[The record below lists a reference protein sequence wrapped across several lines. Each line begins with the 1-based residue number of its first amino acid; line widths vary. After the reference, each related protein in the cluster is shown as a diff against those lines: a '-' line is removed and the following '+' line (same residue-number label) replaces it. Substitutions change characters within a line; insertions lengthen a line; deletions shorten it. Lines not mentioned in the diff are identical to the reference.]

1 MQITNIHEAKTHLSK
16 WVDLAYEEGE
26 EIIICKSG
34 KPMAK
39 LIRYQENKGPRKL
52 GILRGKIEISE
63 DFDELPDFLNKA
75 FFEDK
80 DEGEEK

>member
-1 MQITNIHEAKTHLSK
+1 
-16 WVDLAYEEGE
+16 
-26 EIIICKSG
+26 
-34 KPMAK
+34 MAK

-63 DFDELPDFLNKA
+63 DFDELPDFLNKT